1 MPITVPLVVDAM
13 FKSVKTAFVSALVAH
28 AFAWLAGFYLAFVPF
43 YQGVVVAPVI
53 QLESIPPA
61 SGNEAAIPVLDDES
75 GSGTKRFTATLI
87 EINGLWVM
95 WLLLVP
101 VLLTGIVVLAV
112 RRADISQ
119 MRRFLLLW
127 GSTMLLLVLCAV
139 SILSIGVLYLPAAL
153 ALVFTAFTYPRG
165 RSVALGAI

>member
-1 MPITVPLVVDAM
+1 MCGSRGAATRRPSLFRMVGEKM
-13 FKSVKTAFVSALVAH
+13 FKSAKPAVVSAWAAH
-28 AFAWLAGFYLAFVPF
+28 GLAWIAGIFLAF
-43 YQGVVVAPVI
+43 GPVY
-53 QLESIPPA
+53 
-61 SGNEAAIPVLDDES
+61 S
-75 GSGTKRFTATLI
+75 GSSSSLVEK
-87 EINGLWVM
+87 NGLYVI

-139 SILSIGVLYLPAAL
+139 SILSIGCSTCRPPL
-153 ALVFTAFTYPRG
+153 RWSSR
-165 RSVALGAI
+165 RSPILEVVPLRREQFKSEEDGKKAYV